1 MTTYTMPDRYALFRQ
16 MSEELISCGER
27 AGLDSV
33 NAFVDI
39 HMNHADGL
47 VYPSIRVI
55 GQYDQNDLI
64 IEGEGYEETLQSL
77 EIDTMPAIPELG
89 ETEDT
94 VSTILETTFLLTESG
109 FASVQLKGH
118 KAQARISW
126 LQTSTGFLLFDL
138 EGHGLEVNHES
149 GVIQEIIDPNLS
161 RQLLDNKERIK
172 LVKYAKSDVE
182 RIALLE
188 DIHRTHEELVKSIP
202 VH

>member
-1 MTTYTMPDRYALFRQ
+1 MTTYTMPSKYALFRQ
-16 MSEELISCGER
+16 MSEELVSCGSR
-27 AGLDSV
+27 AGRDSV
-33 NAFVDI
+33 HAFVDI

-126 LQTSTGFLLFDL
+126 FQTESGFLLFDL

-149 GVIQEIIDPNLS
+149 GVIREVIDPNLS
-161 RQLLDNKERIK
+161 RQLQDNKERIK
-172 LVKYAKSDVE
+172 LVKYAKTDVE

-188 DIHRTHEELVKSIP
+188 NISQTHHELLKSIP